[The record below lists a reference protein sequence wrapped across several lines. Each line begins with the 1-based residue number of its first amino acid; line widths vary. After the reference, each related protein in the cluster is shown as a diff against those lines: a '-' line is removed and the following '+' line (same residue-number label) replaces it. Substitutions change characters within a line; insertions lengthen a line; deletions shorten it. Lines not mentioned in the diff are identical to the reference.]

1 MSCDWM
7 KTKLKCTSTGES
19 SGSMAG
25 VLYVAV
31 VSRMLDLA
39 DTAFHWLPSYLRG
52 GPSTRR
58 SIYTPKEDSI
68 ASVYAGGATSRATA
82 TPIMATDMP
91 RVPKRNFK
99 SKTNVSL

>member
-1 MSCDWM
+1 
-7 KTKLKCTSTGES
+7 
-19 SGSMAG
+19 MAG

-52 GPSTRR
+52 SSTRR

-82 TPIMATDMP
+82 TPLMP
-91 RVPKRNFK
+91 SDTPRAPKRNFM
-99 SKTNVSL
+99 SKTNVSM